1 MSNSII
7 INNNKIIEI
16 FNLNDNNIFNLQ
28 QDNYKQL
35 LEYFISQGYNENDV
49 SILIT
54 DNNGNVI
61 IEQLQ
66 KLINSIN

>member
-7 INNNKIIEI
+7 INNNKINEI
-16 FNLNDNNIFNLQ
+16 FNLNNNNIFNLQ
-28 QDNYKQL
+28 QDDYKQL
-35 LEYFISQGYNENDV
+35 LEYFISQGYNENDI
-49 SILIT
+49 SMLIT

-61 IEQLQ
+61 IEQIQ